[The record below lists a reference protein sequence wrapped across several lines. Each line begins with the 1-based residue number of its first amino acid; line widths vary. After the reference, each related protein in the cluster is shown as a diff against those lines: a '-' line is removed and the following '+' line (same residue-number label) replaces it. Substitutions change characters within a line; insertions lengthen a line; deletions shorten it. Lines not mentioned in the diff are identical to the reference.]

1 MNPADDGILIADLP
15 GGDGVDVALPAT
27 LQSPLVVSSP
37 HSGRTF
43 PPSFLSQV
51 RLGIAA
57 LRRSEDAFVDEL
69 FGSAPGLGAPLISA
83 KFPRV
88 FVDVNREPLEL
99 DPRMFDG
106 RLPPGANTRSLRVAG
121 GLGTLARL
129 AGDGQELYAERLP
142 VSEALK
148 RIERCYLPY
157 HARLAALI
165 ASARAAF
172 GVCILIDAHSMPST
186 IMGANAREEP
196 MHADFVIG
204 DRFGSSCDPRLM
216 EAIEA
221 SLRGAGYIVQRNKP
235 YAGGYIT
242 EHYGNPYGR
251 VHCVQIEINRA
262 LYMNELAFERSTGFA
277 VVKAN
282 IERLCSDINTMSFGS
297 FIQPRRA
304 AE

>member
-1 MNPADDGILIADLP
+1 MLIADLP
-15 GGDGVDVALPAT
+15 GGDGVDLALPSV
-27 LQSPLVVSSP
+27 LLSPLVVSSP

-69 FGSAPGLGAPLISA
+69 FGCAPGLGAPLISA
-83 KFPRV
+83 CFPRV

-129 AGDGQELYAERLP
+129 AGDGQELYGERLP
-142 VSEALK
+142 VSEALR
-148 RIERCYLPY
+148 RIEGFYLPY
-157 HARLAALI
+157 HSKLAALI

-186 IMGANAREEP
+186 MMGTSAREEP
-196 MHADFVIG
+196 MRADVVIG
-204 DRFGSSCDPRLM
+204 DRFGSSCDPRLI
-216 EAIEA
+216 EAIET
-221 SLRGAGYIVQRNKP
+221 SLRSAGYIVQRNKP

-242 EHYGNPYGR
+242 EHYGNPYSR

-262 LYMNELAFERSTGFA
+262 LYMNEATFERHAGFA
-277 VVKAN
+277 AVQAN
-282 IERLCSDINTMSFGS
+282 IERLCSDINKMSFGS
-297 FIQPRRA
+297 FILPRRA

>member
-1 MNPADDGILIADLP
+1 MTAAENGIVIAELP
-15 GGDGVDVALPAT
+15 GGDGVDITLPVAQ
-27 LQSPLVVSSP
+27 QSPLVVSSP
-37 HSGRTF
+37 HSGRTY
-43 PPSFLSQV
+43 PPSFLRQV

-69 FGSAPGLGAPLISA
+69 FSSAPALGAPLISA

-106 RLPPGANTRSLRVAG
+106 RLPQGANTRSLRVAG

-129 AGDGQELYAERLP
+129 AGDGQELYSERLP
-142 VSEALK
+142 VSEALA

-157 HARLAALI
+157 HAKLAGLI
-165 ASARAAF
+165 ARARTAF

-186 IMGANAREEP
+186 MVGASAKEEP
-196 MHADFVIG
+196 MRADFVIG
-204 DRFGSSCDPRLM
+204 DRFGSSCDARLM
-216 EAIEA
+216 DAIEA
-221 SLRGAGYIVQRNKP
+221 SLRSAGYIVQRNKP

-242 EHYGNPYGR
+242 EHYGNPYGH
-251 VHCVQIEINRA
+251 VHGVQIEINRA
-262 LYMNELAFERSTGFA
+262 LYMKETTFERSGGFDK
-277 VVKAN
+277 VKAD
-282 IERLCSDINTMSFGS
+282 IEKLCSNINMMGIRN
-297 FIQPRRA
+297 FIPPRRA